1 MFCEHKI
8 VTKVIPFIFFNVFL
22 KCVYAKMIH
31 EYDEVIWYLVSGE
44 EWSKYDVG
52 YDHYYKKR
60 FMNIKSLLTS
70 EELEGKV
77 FLLCIFVIVIR

>member
-1 MFCEHKI
+1 M
-8 VTKVIPFIFFNVFL
+8 
-22 KCVYAKMIH
+22 
-31 EYDEVIWYLVSGE
+31 SGE